1 MLLTGLS
8 FMLLGY
14 SGITGM
20 QSAAASIEDLY
31 SQGMQH
37 TIRAGKIL
45 DRFNAPKAEQAGLDF
60 RFGVSHPEL
69 KEHYYGEVSNANM
82 ANIQV
87 DKLPKT
93 DVTLSISK
101 SDLTQVVLGKTTLD
115 KLVKEGKANLE
126 GDAQLIKALSECLD
140 EFDGLFEILPM
151 PNKKA

>member
-1 MLLTGLS
+1 M
-8 FMLLGY
+8 F
-14 SGITGM
+14 
-20 QSAAASIEDLY
+20 
-31 SQGMQH
+31 
-37 TIRAGKIL
+37 L
-45 DRFNAPKAEQAGLDF
+45 DFVAVKLNATKAEQAGLDF

-101 SDLTQVVLGKTTLD
+101 SDLTQMVLGKTTLD
-115 KLVKEGKANLE
+115 KLVKEGKANLK